1 MVYAIY
7 DEDTNLL
14 SCTFDTDS
22 GEFTTYG
29 KFQIKEYGD
38 NIAPVIDIVEN
49 EEDEDDYE
57 AYLVQ
62 DAFVL
67 FPDNYGYREGDEEE

>member
-1 MVYAIY
+1 MVWAIY
-7 DEDTNLL
+7 NEETNLL
-14 SCTFDTDS
+14 SCTFDTNS
-22 GEFTTYG
+22 GEFNTYG

-49 EEDEDDYE
+49 EEDEDEYE

-62 DAFVL
+62 DAFIL
-67 FPDNYGYREGDEEE
+67 FPDNYEYEEGDEEE